1 MDNLITQEQAIK
13 DNSATLKKLLGL
25 SLADLTKL
33 QELHQRKYEEHRNQI
48 DYMVNKK
55 DIIDLKE
62 AREKLK
68 EYETVTLIIRE
79 AADIRYNNI
88 FKDKVNISYT

>member
-1 MDNLITQEQAIK
+1 MDKLITQEQAAK
-13 DNSATLKKLLGL
+13 KNPVTLKKLLGL

-33 QELHQRKYEEHRNQI
+33 QELHYRKCEEQRNQI
-48 DYMVNKK
+48 DYIVNTNNTS
-55 DIIDLKE
+55 DLKE

-68 EYETVTLIIRE
+68 EYEIVTLIIKE

-88 FKDKVNISYT
+88 FKESVTIPQT

>member
-1 MDNLITQEQAIK
+1 MDNLITQEQATK
-13 DNSATLKKLLGL
+13 ENPATLKKLLGL

-33 QELHQRKYEEHRNQI
+33 QELHQRKCEEHRNQI
-48 DYMVNKK
+48 DYMVNTKN
-55 DIIDLKE
+55 ITDLRE

-68 EYETVTLIIRE
+68 EYETVTLIIKE

-88 FKDKVNISYT
+88 FKDKVNVSFT